1 MSAQRPAGAR
11 SAHTSSVPVRDS
23 AAPPLRFALVGCGV
37 IAPTHVRALKQLAGH
52 AELVAVSDV
61 VAERAAALAEEFGLT
76 AVDYADVLADP
87 TIDAVS
93 VCTPSGLH
101 AAVGVPALLAGK
113 HVIVEKPMEV
123 TVEACDL
130 LLDAQRVSG
139 ATLGVICQ
147 HRFDPA
153 SVLVKAAVDDGELGR
168 LVLADCRVPWYR
180 SQEYYDSGDWRGTW
194 ELDGGGCLMNQGV
207 HTVDLLRW
215 TCGPVRSV
223 YAQART
229 ASHERIEVEDVIC
242 ATVVFENGALGTVV
256 GSTSAYPGF
265 PARLAVHGTN
275 GGAVIEGDRLATL
288 AVMGKESLGGET
300 ANAHAL
306 HVAMGGTRAA
316 TRAVNEAAEATAARS
331 DAAASDLVS
340 VDPADVW
347 GEAHRRQLLD
357 FVDAARQGRAP
368 LVDGIEGR
376 NAVELVRAIYASART
391 GEVVTLTSRTTAP
404 S

>member
-1 MSAQRPAGAR
+1 MIAPRSSLAMSTRPRPGR
-11 SAHTSSVPVRDS
+11 VPDGGP
-23 AAPPLRFALVGCGV
+23 APLRFALVGCGV
-37 IAPTHVRALKQLAGH
+37 IAPTHVRALQQIADR

-61 VAERAAALAEEFGLT
+61 VPERAADLAEQFGLE

-130 LLDAQRVSG
+130 LLDAQRASG

-153 SVLVKAAVDDGELGR
+153 AALVKAAVDDGDLGR

-194 ELDGGGCLMNQGV
+194 ELDGGGSLMNQGV
-207 HTVDLLRW
+207 HTLDLLRW

-229 ASHERIEVEDVIC
+229 ASHERIEVEDVLC

-256 GSTSAYPGF
+256 AATSAYPGF
-265 PARLAVHGTN
+265 PARLAVHGTS

-288 AVMGKESLGGET
+288 AVMGKEALGGET

-316 TRAVNEAAEATAARS
+316 TRVVDEATAVSS
-331 DAAASDLVS
+331 DAAASDVLS

-357 FVDAARQGRAP
+357 FVDAVRQGRAP

-391 GEVVTLTSRTTAP
+391 GEVVTLTPRVHARS
-404 S
+404 